1 MESLKLKLLKVYS
14 KAIPSRIEIVSGIV
28 SEIIQ
33 NVLESCKTIHDD
45 ILFELRVILHELIIN
60 AIIHGNKENK
70 DKLVEINAGITN
82 GKRLVLVVS
91 DEGEGYDYNS
101 YLKRCEKKMETF
113 CWDDMEEKGRGIQI
127 VKGLCDNIEFN
138 QKGNK
143 IYIIKSLE

>member
-1 MESLKLKLLKVYS
+1 LESLKLKLLKVYS

-101 YLKRCEKKMETF
+101 YLKRCEKKKWRLFAGTT
-113 CWDDMEEKGRGIQI
+113 WRKRAGA
-127 VKGLCDNIEFN
+127 
-138 QKGNK
+138 
-143 IYIIKSLE
+143 YKS

>member
-101 YLKRCEKKMETF
+101 YLKRCEKKNGDF
-113 CWDDMEEKGRGIQI
+113 LLGRHGGKGPGHTNRKGI
-127 VKGLCDNIEFN
+127 V
-138 QKGNK
+138 
-143 IYIIKSLE
+143 